1 MTSASTYP
9 SDLSYIKEQD
19 VMLQLRAASA
29 HATSIMHAMLPLN
42 HLLYMCAGRNLLA
55 VTLPH

>member
-1 MTSASTYP
+1 
-9 SDLSYIKEQD
+9 
-19 VMLQLRAASA
+19 MLQLRAASA